1 MPVCVTA
8 VLCFMYLTV
17 PLCQLRLY
25 GFVTLCEWVCMAV
38 VCVCVCVCE
47 VCFIAQWSNEP
58 FGPCILKMYIS

>member
-38 VCVCVCVCE
+38 VCVCVCVKC
-47 VCFIAQWSNEP
+47 VLLHSGQMNHLDHVY
-58 FGPCILKMYIS
+58 LKCT